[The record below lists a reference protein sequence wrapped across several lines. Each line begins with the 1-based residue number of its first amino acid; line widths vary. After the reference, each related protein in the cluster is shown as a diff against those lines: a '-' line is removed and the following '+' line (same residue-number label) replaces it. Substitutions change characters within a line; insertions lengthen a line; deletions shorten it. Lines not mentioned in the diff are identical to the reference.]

1 MIIRANAQIGADL
14 FDEIVVD
21 NFAGGGGA
29 SMGIETALGRSV
41 DVAINHNA
49 EAIATHRINHPHT
62 RHITSDVWEV
72 DPAEVAAGRRIG
84 LAWFSPDCTFFSKA
98 RGGKPIR
105 DPAKKSRA
113 LAWVV
118 IRWAALPA
126 DVRPRVVILE
136 NVEEFQ
142 HWGPLDPGSGKPCPK
157 RKGKTFRSW
166 TGKLRG
172 LGYDVQWKELRA
184 CDYGAPTIRK
194 RLFLVARCDG
204 LPIVWPPPEYGDV
217 DCQDADAGRNNSV
230 DRRSRDRR
238 GGVCHPRCSRGID
251 LKPYRTAAE
260 CIDWSIPCPSIFER
274 KRPLADNTL
283 KRIARGI
290 QRYVIEAAE
299 PFIVSVNHG
308 DSGGRRTYP
317 MDEPMR
323 TVCASARGGEAIC
336 VPSVAPLVMTNTTGH
351 SGAAATDPL
360 PTITTGN
367 HQYLV
372 AAFMARHF
380 GGMTARSLREP
391 APTTTCRGTQNQL
404 ATATMIK
411 LRGTCRDGQDL
422 RQPAPTITSGGTH
435 AGLVAALLVKYY
447 GADQHGQGV
456 NEPLHTIP
464 TRERFG
470 LVTCSIDGELYI
482 ITDIGM
488 RMLQPRELFRAQ
500 GFPDDYVIDRGL
512 DEDGRI
518 MPMTKTAQVR
528 LCGNSVC
535 PPLAE
540 ALARANYTEQIAFGS
555 RTTAKV
561 MLEESEA
568 VAS

>member
-274 KRPLADNTL
+274 IRPLADNTL
-283 KRIARGI
+283 KRIARAVHRLGQSRR
-290 QRYVIEAAE
+290 QRRPANVPDGRADAHRLRVSAGWRGDMCAIRRAACDDEHHRPQRRGSNRSTADHHDRQPSISCRRLHGPPLRRHDGPITARARAHDDMPRYAE
-299 PFIVSVNHG
+299 P
-308 DSGGRRTYP
+308 
-317 MDEPMR
+317 
-323 TVCASARGGEAIC
+323 
-336 VPSVAPLVMTNTTGH
+336 TGH
-351 SGAAATDPL
+351 
-360 PTITTGN
+360 
-367 HQYLV
+367 
-372 AAFMARHF
+372 RH
-380 GGMTARSLREP
+380 
-391 APTTTCRGTQNQL
+391 
-404 ATATMIK
+404 
-411 LRGTCRDGQDL
+411 
-422 RQPAPTITSGGTH
+422 
-435 AGLVAALLVKYY
+435 
-447 GADQHGQGV
+447 
-456 NEPLHTIP
+456 
-464 TRERFG
+464 
-470 LVTCSIDGELYI
+470 
-482 ITDIGM
+482 
-488 RMLQPRELFRAQ
+488 
-500 GFPDDYVIDRGL
+500 DD
-512 DEDGRI
+512 
-518 MPMTKTAQVR
+518 
-528 LCGNSVC
+528 
-535 PPLAE
+535 
-540 ALARANYTEQIAFGS
+540 
-555 RTTAKV
+555 
-561 MLEESEA
+561 
-568 VAS
+568 